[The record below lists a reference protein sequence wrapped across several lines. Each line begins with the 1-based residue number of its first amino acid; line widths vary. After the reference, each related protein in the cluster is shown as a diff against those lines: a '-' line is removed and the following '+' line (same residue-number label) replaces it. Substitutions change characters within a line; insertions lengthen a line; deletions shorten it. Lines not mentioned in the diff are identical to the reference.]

1 MKAKISKI
9 NQAYIFFVLL
19 IFVTTQLNAQWTM
32 GKTFGALGNNEYTR
46 GLSMDASGNLYVI
59 GSYSNSDPQH
69 DFDGQPLVD
78 LPTVF
83 GSNHGLVFAKY
94 DASNNLQFV
103 KSYRCMKSSTEASQ
117 ITDPRMAVTPTG
129 EVVIAGTYRHSIE
142 IEGQTLTATQTG
154 FAESNMFVAKFD
166 NSGTLSWLKN
176 VDTYGATCKDIAFT
190 STGDIILGGSYDQA
204 IDFGNGISNSG
215 SSSRDWGFL
224 CKLAGTD
231 GTAQTLEIFDGG
243 HPAKITMGSTGEMIV
258 IGQFRKSQIDFSDNT
273 TLFLKTPETNS
284 NLKLNNFVAKF
295 SSALA
300 PVWIKQVRGNS
311 EGTAEATWVGNN
323 LKLMLNNR
331 YYLALGTDSID
342 GTTNAVVNMDPA
354 TGNVIS
360 IVEAGDFLY
369 GMASNTTNTFLF
381 TERAQGNTFSFG
393 SYSIAMPEKFAFFAI
408 DQNDSVQWAEMINSV
423 SIPGMRADVMA
434 ASATDV
440 VIGGSVASFDT
451 INLSPTVALNVNE
464 QLYTTGW
471 FAKYSVSSGGMS
483 VREENKVS
491 RFTVYPNP
499 ATEFIMVQPISEE
512 AAENIWQILGID
524 GQIYKSG
531 RLEGNDSLISVKE
544 LPPGMYLLS
553 ISTQSGRN
561 ETKRFIKKR

>member
-1 MKAKISKI
+1 MKNYYLKF
-9 NQAYIFFVLL
+9 NGTLLLLL
-19 IFVTTQLNAQWTM
+19 ILIATQANAQWAM
-32 GKTFGALGNNEYTR
+32 GKTFGAAGNNEYTR
-46 GLSMDASGNLYVI
+46 GLDMDAQGNLYVI
-59 GSYSNSDPQH
+59 GRYSDTDPQH
-69 DFDGQPLVD
+69 DFDGQPLID
-78 LPTVF
+78 LPTAF

-103 KSYRCMKSSTEASQ
+103 KSYRCMKSATEASQ
-117 ITDPRMAVTPTG
+117 IDNPRMAVTPGG
-129 EVVIAGTYRHSIE
+129 EVIIAGTYRHSIE
-142 IEGQTLTATQTG
+142 IEGQTLSATQTG

-176 VDTYGATCKDIAFT
+176 VDTYGATCQDIALT
-190 STGDIILGGSYDQA
+190 STGDVILGGSYNQA
-204 IDFGNGISNSG
+204 IDFGNGMSNSG

-243 HPAKITMGSTGEMIV
+243 HPTNITIGSTGEMIV
-258 IGQFRKSQIDFSDNT
+258 IGEFRKSQIDFSNNT

-300 PVWIKQVRGNS
+300 PVWIEQVRGNS

-323 LKLMLNNR
+323 LKLMLNSR
-331 YYLALGTDSID
+331 YYLAIGTDSID

-408 DQNDSVQWAEMINSV
+408 DQNDSVQWTEMINSV
-423 SIPGMRADVMA
+423 SIPGMRADVMV

-451 INLSPTVALNVNE
+451 IHLSPTVALNVNE

-471 FAKYSVSSGGMS
+471 FAKYSLGSGGMS
-483 VREENKVS
+483 NTENNKAS

-499 ATEFIMVQPISEE
+499 ATEFIMLQQISQE
-512 AAENIWQILGID
+512 ATGTTWQILGAN
-524 GQIYKSG
+524 GQLYKSG
-531 RLEGNDSLISVKE
+531 HLEEDATKISLEE
-544 LPPGMYLLS
+544 LPQGMYFLS
-553 ISTQSGRN
+553 ISTESGSI
-561 ETKRFIKKR
+561 ETKRFIKSK